1 MPAES
6 RLTDEEIEHEWNAAW
21 TELVS
26 SQRDPWRVLQ
36 SQCRP
41 VFARRI
47 ERIVAERMRGAHCEG
62 CHVPNICWG
71 FLRDEGAGDDTK
83 GGKRG

>member
-1 MPAES
+1 MPTES
-6 RLTDEEIEHEWNAAW
+6 RLTDEEIEQAW
-21 TELVS
+21 KPG
-26 SQRDPWRVLQ
+26 QDAHR
-36 SQCRP
+36 

-62 CHVPNICWG
+62 CHVPNICRG